1 MVKGVNRQVLEI
13 CETGSPY
20 FERAFF
26 FVKPEYADTD
36 EKKLRAAAQQ
46 VLPQT
51 AKVPKSKKKR
61 VKAIYYW
68 LAGLLVSAAGVGTAV
83 TLALMQ

>member
-13 CETGSPY
+13 RETGSPY

-36 EKKLRAAAQQ
+36 EKKLRAAAERI
-46 VLPQT
+46 LPQ
-51 AKVPKSKKKR
+51 ANKVPKVKR
-61 VKAIYYW
+61 KRAKTLYYW
-68 LAGLLVSAAGVGTAV
+68 LAGLLASAAGVGTVV
-83 TLALMQ
+83 TLVLTQ

>member
-13 CETGSPY
+13 RETGSPY

-36 EKKLRAAAQQ
+36 EKKLRAAAER
-46 VLPQT
+46 LFPGT
-51 AKVPKSKKKR
+51 DKVPKTKHKRSK
-61 VKAIYYW
+61 VLFYW
-68 LAGLLVSAAGVGTAV
+68 LFGSLASLAGAGTLLAFVFAR
-83 TLALMQ
+83 

>member
-36 EKKLRAAAQQ
+36 EKKLRAAAQS
-46 VLPQT
+46 VLPK
-51 AKVPKSKKKR
+51 ASRAPKSKKSRAKR
-61 VKAIYYW
+61 IYYW
-68 LAGLLVSAAGVGTAV
+68 LLGSAFSAAGIGTAAF
-83 TLALMQ
+83 LLMQ

>member
-26 FVKPEYADTD
+26 FVKPEFADTD
-36 EKKLRAAAQQ
+36 EKKLRAAAER
-46 VLPQT
+46 VLPSADKIPKT
-51 AKVPKSKKKR
+51 KAKHIKKL
-61 VKAIYYW
+61 YYW
-68 LAGLLVSAAGVGTAV
+68 LLGALASAAGVGTAV
-83 TLALMQ
+83 VLLLTQ

>member
-13 CETGSPY
+13 RETGSPY

-36 EKKLRAAAQQ
+36 EKKLRAAAQR
-46 VLPQT
+46 VLPQ
-51 AKVPKSKKKR
+51 ADKVPKSKKKR
-61 VKAIYYW
+61 VKTIYYW
-68 LAGLLVSAAGVGTAV
+68 LAGLLASAAGVGTAV